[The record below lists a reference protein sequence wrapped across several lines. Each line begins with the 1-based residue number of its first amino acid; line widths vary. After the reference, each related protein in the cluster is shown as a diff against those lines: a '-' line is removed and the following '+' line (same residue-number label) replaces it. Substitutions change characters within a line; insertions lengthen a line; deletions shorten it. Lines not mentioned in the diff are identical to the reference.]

1 MTPHTV
7 IPTKMTIQSINLC
20 MFRFQK
26 EGVTK
31 DVHNKP
37 NPSHSRHMEKLH
49 FPPSLNSNTA
59 TQFYSV
65 DKTEQIHN
73 ASGWRHLA
81 ASVGQFLSPPATV
94 VMEASRQRLCPF
106 QFMSKAPPN
115 PNGQMRKKTKSWLF

>member
-1 MTPHTV
+1 
-7 IPTKMTIQSINLC
+7 

-26 EGVTK
+26 KGVTK

-37 NPSHSRHMEKLH
+37 NPSHSRNMEKLH

-73 ASGWRHLA
+73 ASG
-81 ASVGQFLSPPATV
+81 
-94 VMEASRQRLCPF
+94 
-106 QFMSKAPPN
+106 
-115 PNGQMRKKTKSWLF
+115 

>member
-1 MTPHTV
+1 MTSHTV
-7 IPTKMTIQSINLC
+7 IHTKMTIRRINLC

-37 NPSHSRHMEKLH
+37 NPSHSRNMEKLH

-73 ASGWRHLA
+73 ASG
-81 ASVGQFLSPPATV
+81 
-94 VMEASRQRLCPF
+94 
-106 QFMSKAPPN
+106 
-115 PNGQMRKKTKSWLF
+115 